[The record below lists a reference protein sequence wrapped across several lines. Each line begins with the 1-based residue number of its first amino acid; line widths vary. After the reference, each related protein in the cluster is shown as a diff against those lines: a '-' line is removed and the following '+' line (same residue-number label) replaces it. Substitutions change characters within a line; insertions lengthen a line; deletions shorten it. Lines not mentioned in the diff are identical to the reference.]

1 MSLGDYLQGA
11 CVWNGV
17 AMQTNPRWVK
27 VFPPAVLDEI
37 DVAVDKLG
45 DTDWTK
51 SIAITSRCQ
60 APGHSSTTYAK
71 NWRTVREPDCRGP
84 FAGFVPLPDTAF
96 RHRAAGDSTDYSSGA
111 QFLYLFAEGTALVSV
126 VGVIDSFN
134 QSMLIASNLRSIR
147 EAKRI

>member
-1 MSLGDYLQGA
+1 MSSADYLQGA

-51 SIAITSRCQ
+51 VNCDNFPLPSAN
-60 APGHSSTTYAK
+60 AFFDD
-71 NWRTVREPDCRGP
+71 VREELENGSGMVKIRG
-84 FAGFVPLPDTAF
+84 LD
-96 RHRAAGDSTDYSSGA
+96 
-111 QFLYLFAEGTALVSV
+111 
-126 VGVIDSFN
+126 VGRYN
-134 QSMLIASNLRSIR
+134 
-147 EAKRI
+147 